1 MATSSNEPPLQQRIE
16 AAIKDFPFDN
26 FGMDDVSF
34 ALEDDPEAQEWV
46 PALARKILTTLGEP
60 VTA

>member
-16 AAIKDFPFDN
+16 AIIKNFPFGN
-26 FGMDDVSF
+26 FGMDDVSL

-46 PALARKILTTLGEP
+46 PVLAKRVLAALNGEA
-60 VTA
+60 TG

>member
-16 AAIKDFPFDN
+16 AAIFDN

-60 VTA
+60 VTD

>member
-1 MATSSNEPPLQQRIE
+1 MATSSNESPLQQRIE
-16 AAIKDFPFDN
+16 AVIRDFPFDN

-46 PALARKILTTLGEP
+46 PALARKILAALGGEA
-60 VTA
+60 TG